1 MVLAIIV
8 LAVFL
13 VCGMPIAF
21 VLGLAGAA
29 ELFTLDGLKY
39 FAVIATKMFDGV
51 NRISLTCVPFFI
63 MTGEIMNG
71 GGITKKLID
80 FMRELVGHLRGGLC
94 YVCVLVSM
102 VLAAILGSANAVATI
117 MGAIMVPEMKKDGYP
132 EAYTG
137 ALCTASSI
145 LGPIIPPSTTFVLF
159 ATLAGVSIKS
169 LFLAGIIPGI
179 LLGGGYAVKIALD
192 ARKRGFPKMEG
203 SFDGRAL
210 LKSFLSAI
218 PALLVPTV
226 ILGGVMGGLFT
237 PTEAGAVAVFAAM
250 FAGFFYRTLK
260 IRDIPKMFNRTAIST
275 AAIFL
280 IMAFGNIISWA
291 MAMEGIPGMI
301 TSAIM
306 ALTSNKYVVILIAL
320 VVMTI
325 IGCFLEATAALII
338 FTPVFLPLLT
348 GVGMDPIHFGLI
360 FCIMIIIGLA
370 TPPVGMTLFVTSNT
384 TGIKLADLCKEIW
397 PFVGV
402 ALAVTVALAYLPGAV
417 MLLPNLLG

>member
-1 MVLAIIV
+1 MILAIV
-8 LAVFL
+8 VMALFL
-13 VCGMPIAF
+13 IGGMPIAF
-21 VLGLAGAA
+21 TLGMAGAA
-29 ELFTLDGLKY
+29 ELFSIDGIRY

-51 NRISLTCVPFFI
+51 NRVNLTCIPFFI

-80 FMRELVGHLRGGLC
+80 FMRDLVGHLRGGLA
-94 YVCVLVSM
+94 YVSVLVSM
-102 VLAAILGSANAVATI
+102 VLAAILGSANAVCTI
-117 MGAIMVPEMKKDGYP
+117 MGAVMVPEMKEDGYP

-169 LFLAGIIPGI
+169 LFMAGIIPGI
-179 LLGGGYAVKIALD
+179 CLGLGFIIKITID
-192 ARKRGFPKMEG
+192 AKRRNFPRAEG
-203 SFDGRAL
+203 VFDGRKL
-210 LKSFLSAI
+210 FKSFLNAI

-237 PTEAGAVAVFAAM
+237 PTEAGAVAVFVAA
-250 FAGFFYRTLK
+250 FAGIFYRTLDF
-260 IRDIPKMFNRTAIST
+260 RDIPTMFNRTAIST
-275 AAIFL
+275 SAIFL

-291 MAMEGIPGMI
+291 MAMEGIPAMI
-301 TSAIM
+301 TSSIM
-306 ALTSNKYVVILIAL
+306 AFTSNKYVIILIAL
-320 VVMTI
+320 IFMTI

-348 GVGMDPIHFGLI
+348 SVGMDPIHFGLI

-370 TPPVGMTLFVTSNT
+370 TPPVGMTLFVTSNV
-384 TGIKLADLCKEIW
+384 TGIKLASLCKEIW
-397 PFVGV
+397 GFVLI
-402 ALAVTVALAYLPGAV
+402 ALLVTALLAYMPEVVMFLPR
-417 MLLPNLLG
+417 MLG